1 MSHHDT
7 IKVAGRTSLMHAILP
22 SLLHPRIP
30 LLASVQRTISNYG
43 NRSTNRIGGL
53 LVRSA
58 HGNAD
63 LEVEGRRMELAK
75 SNQEKSATAEEG
87 HPSED
92 GTQYNKSFPKSSPT
106 QIGSHLLNAA
116 AIECRH
122 QDPQSQAFARQLHI
136 NSMAYLLQG
145 LPQDLTDQEILHL
158 QCALPQSLKR
168 SPHSGNTSSKS
179 RKPSILHRGIAT
191 AVLILCLVLRLTL
204 PYIKYFLAV
213 AYNYERSHHVRETT
227 LALSMNLVDQFGKI
241 GMGVMGTAA
250 NNRLMVDVITYCVEG
265 VCGGLNEGLGEGT
278 RVIGVRNQT

>member
-1 MSHHDT
+1 
-7 IKVAGRTSLMHAILP
+7 MHAILP
-22 SLLHPRIP
+22 SVLHSRIP

-43 NRSTNRIGGL
+43 NRSTNLVGEV

-58 HGNAD
+58 HGNTD

-75 SNQEKSATAEEG
+75 SNQEKLATAEEG

-92 GTQYNKSFPKSSPT
+92 GTPYNESFLKPSPT
-106 QIGSHLLNAA
+106 RIGSQLLNAA
-116 AIECRH
+116 AVECHH

-136 NSMAYLLQG
+136 NGMAYLLQG

-158 QCALPQSLKR
+158 RCALPQSLER

-191 AVLILCLVLRLTL
+191 AVLILCLILRLTL

-213 AYNYERSHHVRETT
+213 AYNYERSHHVRENA
-227 LALSMNLVDQFGKI
+227 LALSMNLVDHFGKI
-241 GMGVMGTAA
+241 GVGVMGTAA
-250 NNRLMVDVITYCVEG
+250 NNKLMVDVITYCVEG
-265 VCGGLNEGLGEGT
+265 ICGGLNEGLGEGT
-278 RVIGVRNQT
+278 RLIGVRNET